1 MFRSGI
7 LIMIITMMSRILGL
21 ARTVIIAYYFGATK
35 FTDAYF
41 SAFKISNLFRQLLG
55 EGALGTVFIPIYN
68 EKVSKH
74 GEKAGKQL
82 IFSILNLIFIITSI
96 ITLLMIVF
104 SNQIIGVIVRGYP
117 IETQIIAGKLL
128 KIMAVYLVFIGLS
141 GMICAVLNNFKQFVI
156 PAATSLLFNIAI
168 ILSATLFGKSMGINA
183 LAIGVVIGGIL
194 QFLMVLPSLIG
205 IIKKYEFS
213 IDWKDPALKRML
225 YLILPMLIGI
235 FAKQI
240 NSVVDQFFA
249 SYLKSGGVT
258 ALENAT
264 RLYNLPLGVFGI
276 SIATVVYPNM
286 SRAIER
292 KAFDE
297 VKDSLIKGLNI
308 LLFLIIPSM
317 AILTIYSKEVI
328 SLVFSYG
335 KYSGDAVTI
344 TSESLMFYSIGLYF
358 YTAIH
363 LLSRAF
369 YGMKNTKDPVKFSV
383 TSIIINVILNA
394 IFIEKFQHKGLSLAT
409 SIASGVNF
417 FLLIYY
423 FRKKYIDIS
432 INKIGYFLI
441 KVMASTGIA
450 IVSSFFINVT
460 LIKLF
465 VFSIVYLLPWLL
477 PLKRRGIDV
486 F

>member
-1 MFRSGI
+1 M
-7 LIMIITMMSRILGL
+7 MITMMSRILGL
-21 ARTVIIAYYFGATK
+21 ARTVIIAYYFGASK

-55 EGALGTVFIPIYN
+55 EGALGTVFIPVYN
-68 EKVSKH
+68 EKVVKH

-82 IFSILNLIFIITSI
+82 IFSILNLIFVGTSLITI
-96 ITLLMIVF
+96 CMIVF
-104 SNQIIGVIVRGYP
+104 SRQIIGVIVRGYP
-117 IETQIIAGKLL
+117 LETQIIAGKLL
-128 KIMAVYLVFIGLS
+128 KVMAVYLVFIGLS
-141 GMICAVLNNFKQFVI
+141 GMICAILNNFKQFVI

-168 ILSATLFGKSMGINA
+168 ILSAALWGKSLGINA
-183 LAIGVVIGGIL
+183 LAIGVVIGGIF
-194 QFLMVLPSLIG
+194 QFLMVLPSLLN

-213 IDWKDPALKRML
+213 IGWKDPSLKKMF
-225 YLILPMLIGI
+225 YLILPMLVGI

-249 SYLKSGGVT
+249 SYLNSGGVT

-276 SIATVVYPNM
+276 SIATVVYPTM
-286 SRAIER
+286 SRSMER
-292 KAFDE
+292 KNFDE
-297 VKDSLIKGLNI
+297 VRDSLAKGLNI

-317 AILTIYSKEVI
+317 AVLTIYSREVI

-335 KYSGDAVTI
+335 KYRGDAVTV
-344 TSESLMFYSIGLYF
+344 TSEALMFYSIGLYF

-383 TSIIINVILNA
+383 ISIIINVILNA
-394 IFIEKFQHKGLSLAT
+394 ILIEKFQHKGLSLAT

-417 FLLIYY
+417 LLLVYY

-432 INKIGYFLI
+432 LDKMGSFLI
-441 KVMASTGIA
+441 KVLFSTGVA
-450 IVSSFFINVT
+450 VASSFFIGAT
-460 LIKLF
+460 LIKLS
-465 VFSIVYLLPWLL
+465 VFSFVYLLPWLM